1 MYYTWE
7 IHRISVRNVN
17 EYSYLLRTFAVRRCC
32 QRPNEDTFVR
42 ASPSEKSYCIE
53 EEIQQAVPI
62 RVMPDEGVLQGR
74 NDLVNS
80 FTIQQLCFDHGSA
93 DVRPLYLVKMCSL
106 RRAACK
112 SLTSRELMRIT
123 HLSIHFFLRR
133 FEKLTV
139 G

>member
-1 MYYTWE
+1 MLST
-7 IHRISVRNVN
+7 
-17 EYSYLLRTFAVRRCC
+17 A
-32 QRPNEDTFVR
+32 NEDTFVR
-42 ASPSEKSYCIE
+42 ASPFEKSYCIE

>member
-1 MYYTWE
+1 MGNSQDFRTKRQ
-7 IHRISVRNVN
+7 RILVLIT
-17 EYSYLLRTFAVRRCC
+17 YFRRKEMLSTA
-32 QRPNEDTFVR
+32 NEDTFVR

-123 HLSIHFFLRR
+123 HLSIHFFLRQ

>member
-1 MYYTWE
+1 MGNSQDFRTKRQ
-7 IHRISVRNVN
+7 RILVLIT
-17 EYSYLLRTFAVRRCC
+17 YFRRKEMLSTA
-32 QRPNEDTFVR
+32 NEDTFVR
-42 ASPSEKSYCIE
+42 ASLSEKSYCIE

>member
-1 MYYTWE
+1 MPL
-7 IHRISVRNVN
+7 S
-17 EYSYLLRTFAVRRCC
+17 
-32 QRPNEDTFVR
+32 
-42 ASPSEKSYCIE
+42 SEKSYCVE
-53 EEIQQAVPI
+53 RREIQQAVPI

-80 FTIQQLCFDHGSA
+80 FTIQQLCSRPRFGG
-93 DVRPLYLVKMCSL
+93 RGPLYLVKMWSL

-139 G
+139 S

>member
-1 MYYTWE
+1 MGNSQDFRTKRSY
-7 IHRISVRNVN
+7 
-17 EYSYLLRTFAVRRCC
+17 EYLALITSYFRRKEMLSTAS
-32 QRPNEDTFVR
+32 EDNVR
-42 ASPSEKSYCIE
+42 ASLYEKSYCIE

-80 FTIQQLCFDHGSA
+80 FTFQQLCFDHGSA
-93 DVRPLYLVKMCSL
+93 DVRPLYLVKMWSL

>member
-1 MYYTWE
+1 
-7 IHRISVRNVN
+7 
-17 EYSYLLRTFAVRRCC
+17 
-32 QRPNEDTFVR
+32 
-42 ASPSEKSYCIE
+42 
-53 EEIQQAVPI
+53 
-62 RVMPDEGVLQGR
+62 MPDEGVLQGR

-93 DVRPLYLVKMCSL
+93 DVRPLYLVKMWSL

-133 FEKLTV
+133 FREIDGWLKISRIFISGSLFPFFFLFFFLNGKMEIVIFEMFLIEQTIMLQIYILCNY
-139 G
+139 

>member
-1 MYYTWE
+1 
-7 IHRISVRNVN
+7 
-17 EYSYLLRTFAVRRCC
+17 
-32 QRPNEDTFVR
+32 
-42 ASPSEKSYCIE
+42 
-53 EEIQQAVPI
+53 
-62 RVMPDEGVLQGR
+62 MPDEGVLQGR

-93 DVRPLYLVKMCSL
+93 DVRPLYLVKMWSL

-133 FEKLTV
+133 FREIDGWLKISRIFISDSLFPFFFFFFSF
-139 G
+139 

>member
-1 MYYTWE
+1 MGNSQDFRTKRQ
-7 IHRISVRNVN
+7 RILVLIT
-17 EYSYLLRTFAVRRCC
+17 YFRRKEMLSTA
-32 QRPNEDTFVR
+32 NEDTFVR
-42 ASPSEKSYCIE
+42 ASLSEKSYCIE

-62 RVMPDEGVLQGR
+62 RVMPDKGVLQGR